1 MRICLQ
7 FIHTYSWLPQIFVG
21 FTLHPFSCTSL
32 FQGAYFMPCV
42 CVWLTSGFSVSSEP
56 VSVDGFVHR
65 KLSSRKVISKYVSY
79 KMLRVWEEMYYR
91 LASYIDASFVI
102 DPSSSEHKRTALW
115 CISYKKDQ
123 IVLCELDVAQIDD
136 FHSFF
141 YSILL
146 SYILDSIVEVDGAIS
161 DKLFRGKTS
170 KYCTRILLNCINLI
184 TVLFLISIIDYTL
197 QQIPVV

>member
-1 MRICLQ
+1 
-7 FIHTYSWLPQIFVG
+7 
-21 FTLHPFSCTSL
+21 
-32 FQGAYFMPCV
+32 
-42 CVWLTSGFSVSSEP
+42 
-56 VSVDGFVHR
+56 
-65 KLSSRKVISKYVSY
+65 
-79 KMLRVWEEMYYR
+79 MLRVWEEMYYR

-161 DKLFRGKTS
+161 DKLFREKTS
-170 KYCTRILLNCINLI
+170 KYCIRINILTKPSKLNYGIIFNINYRLHITADTRSVE
-184 TVLFLISIIDYTL
+184 VL
-197 QQIPVV
+197 